1 MTRLSVLAVAAFTL
15 VASPTLFLATT
26 GPAAA
31 QGDDWGSGETNVDGG
46 TLRDLV
52 QSWIDERADRRDML
66 MDVIQERR
74 DRRDEL
80 MDMRRERMDRRA
92 ELREF
97 LQDHPELRERLR
109 ERLASR
115 WEDEGDGGGGGGDLR
130 ERLRERLAS
139 RWEDEGDGGG
149 GGLRGRLRERIAER
163 VGEGCFF
170 FTRILRNQDG
180 SLLVVVRRRIC
191 RD

>member
-15 VASPTLFLATT
+15 VASPTFFLATT

-31 QGDDWGSGETNVDGG
+31 QDDDWGLGATDVGG
-46 TLRDLV
+46 GSLRDLV
-52 QSWIDERADRRDML
+52 QSWVDERPDRRDML
-66 MDVIQERR
+66 MDMIQERR

-80 MDMRRERMDRRA
+80 MDMRRDRMDRRA

-115 WEDEGDGGGGGGDLR
+115 WEDESG
-130 ERLRERLAS
+130 
-139 RWEDEGDGGG
+139 GGG
-149 GGLRGRLRERIAER
+149 GGLRDRLRERIADR
-163 VGEGCFF
+163 SGGRCFF
-170 FTRILRNQDG
+170 LTRILREQDW